1 MYKYKNAGKIDE
13 IRTWLITGSNYK
25 SGAARKK
32 LHQKILHRD
41 CSGGHSAS
49 AVPAAIALR
58 GVDCNYG

>member
-32 LHQKILHRD
+32 LHQKKFIP
-41 CSGGHSAS
+41 
-49 AVPAAIALR
+49 VPAATARLLFR
-58 GVDCNYG
+58 RP